1 VTGSRVSGVW
11 VLFATTKI
19 ATLAVITVAVLSQL
33 AAATEPSSAAKSPVR
48 AVIDNAWVRAMPP
61 SQVSTA
67 AYLSVHNIGD
77 SRLKIVGAS
86 SQSEAIVEIHT
97 SREVDGMVSM
107 QALEEVILAP
117 GQRLEFAPGGM
128 HLMMLGLDKM
138 PAPGE
143 KLKLCLEF
151 DGGASVCTLAEV
163 RRAAASP
170 GDKTHSAHQ
179 HH

>member
-1 VTGSRVSGVW
+1 MTGCRITGLW

-19 ATLAVITVAVLSQL
+19 ATLAVIAAVLSQV
-33 AAATEPSSAAKSPVR
+33 AAATDKPSAGEPPVMV
-48 AVIDNAWVRAMPP
+48 VIENAWVRAMPP
-61 SQVSTA
+61 SQVNTA

-77 SRLKIVGAS
+77 GRLQIVGAS
-86 SQSEAIVEIHT
+86 SQPEATVEIHT
-97 SREVDGMVSM
+97 SREVDGMVTM

-128 HLMMLGLDKM
+128 HLMILGLDKM

-151 DGGASVCTLAEV
+151 DGGASVCTIAEV
-163 RRAAASP
+163 RRVAPSP
-170 GDKTHSAHQ
+170 RDNIHTTHQ